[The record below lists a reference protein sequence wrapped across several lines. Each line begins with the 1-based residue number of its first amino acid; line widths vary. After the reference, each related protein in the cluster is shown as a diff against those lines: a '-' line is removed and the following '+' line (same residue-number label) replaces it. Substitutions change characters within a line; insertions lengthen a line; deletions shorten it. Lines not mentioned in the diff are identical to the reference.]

1 MTSAE
6 FLFRLKRYA
15 RRQGLEFLYDPRHGK
30 GSHGRVLLGDRI
42 TAVKSGNK
50 ALGTGLLH
58 KMLKDL
64 GIDPKEF

>member
-15 RRQGLEFLYDPRHGK
+15 RRQGLEFSYDPRHGK

-42 TAVKSGNK
+42 TTVKSGNK

-58 KMLKDL
+58 KMPKDL
-64 GIDPKEF
+64 GIDPREF